1 MSDSLPGSGHIL
13 TMWLYTCILG
23 HWAMYDIPANVTSL
37 PLNAGNR
44 TGAGMPAG
52 VPREMFF
59 PPSPE
64 PSP

>member
-1 MSDSLPGSGHIL
+1 
-13 TMWLYTCILG
+13 
-23 HWAMYDIPANVTSL
+23 MYDIPANVTSL